1 MREGEEV
8 DQATTKALR
17 KRIREADDI
26 IAVLRDIAKDYQ
38 FRLDSQWSD
47 DSGFPVGDILY
58 SPGHIQ
64 CLFQYMGQRR
74 YKTVKALSYAVKF
87 GKPRKYGNVLIGDDA
102 TGIHDY
108 S

>member
-47 DSGFPVGDILY
+47 DS
-58 SPGHIQ
+58 
-64 CLFQYMGQRR
+64 
-74 YKTVKALSYAVKF
+74 
-87 GKPRKYGNVLIGDDA
+87 
-102 TGIHDY
+102 
-108 S
+108 